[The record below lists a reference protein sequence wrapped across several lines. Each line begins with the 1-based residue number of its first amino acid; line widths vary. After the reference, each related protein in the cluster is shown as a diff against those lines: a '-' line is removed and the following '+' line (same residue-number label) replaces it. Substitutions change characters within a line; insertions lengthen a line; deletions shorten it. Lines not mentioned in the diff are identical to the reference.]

1 MLAVGRPSQL
11 RWGIPGVEAPNVRSM
26 RVVLRDIKT
35 GLYLQEIQK
44 WTTELQQA
52 RSFRHSAEAMDFARD
67 NGFHGLE
74 VLLDFDEPPRQ
85 VSFPLP

>member
-1 MLAVGRPSQL
+1 
-11 RWGIPGVEAPNVRSM
+11 M

-44 WTTELQQA
+44 WTAELQQA
-52 RSFRHSAEAMDFARD
+52 RAFRHSAEAMDFARE
-67 NGFHGLE
+67 NGFEGLE
-74 VLLDFDEPPRQ
+74 VLLAFDEPPRQ